1 MLAGIWEVLI
11 ITILEDQAS
20 FLHLLG
26 DGSQFC
32 VELTYAGQPMPVG
45 LAQVFLI
52 GEDFIGYDNLALVLG
67 YNIFLD
73 QHFSEKLKEASSLEK
88 GVTVFGY
95 HVSDP
100 ECFGFLW

>member
-1 MLAGIWEVLI
+1 MIYYPLSVLMLAGICEVLI

-26 DGSQFC
+26 DGSQFG

-73 QHFSEKLKEASSLEK
+73 KHFSEKLKEASSLEK
-88 GVTVFGY
+88 G
-95 HVSDP
+95 
-100 ECFGFLW
+100 